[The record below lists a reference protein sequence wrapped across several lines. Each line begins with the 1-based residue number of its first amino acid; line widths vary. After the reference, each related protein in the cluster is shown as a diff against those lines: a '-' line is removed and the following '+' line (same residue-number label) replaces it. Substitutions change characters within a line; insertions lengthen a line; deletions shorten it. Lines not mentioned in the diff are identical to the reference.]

1 MNNAIET
8 LKKVLKN
15 SDDRRLLFNI
25 AGNYFVKGGAMLVSL
40 LMMPAYMHYFQ
51 SNTVLG
57 MWFTVIQLLNWIM
70 LLDFGVGGGLR
81 NKIIEPLKHANKNRV
96 ISLISAAYISVFA
109 IVLMLIIF
117 QYVLVGLVDWYKLL
131 GVSPFDIQAD
141 TLKYMVHILIIGV
154 SIRFF
159 CVLISQILY
168 ALQKAFLPGLL
179 NLVSSFMIMIYLVF
193 AEPKGDDTDII
204 ALSYVNIIADNL
216 PAIVATFWVFS
227 SSLKGMGPRLSAF
240 RWSVVKEVLST
251 GGLLFY
257 LQIVLMLLF
266 NVKEIYISW
275 FIGAKEVV
283 EYQIYYKLIGIFG
296 GLYSLALTPIW
307 SAITKAIVEQKYR
320 WIERLYHRGLL
331 TIIGFSGIQLLV
343 LLFMP
348 WIVKI
353 WLGEKAIEISFS
365 DGLIFCVYNVIYM
378 CLALNY
384 NFACGMEQTKGIA
397 FWLTVAAVLNY
408 FLTMWGCLFYPDW
421 ITVIAATGLATIPC
435 LFFTQRNIFHV
446 VRSMSKREKRIL

>member
-1 MNNAIET
+1 
-8 LKKVLKN
+8 
-15 SDDRRLLFNI
+15 
-25 AGNYFVKGGAMLVSL
+25 MLVSL
-40 LMMPAYMHYFQ
+40 LMLPAYMHYFQ

-57 MWFTVIQLLNWIM
+57 MWFTVVQLLNWIM

-117 QYVLVGLVDWYKLL
+117 QYVLVG
-131 GVSPFDIQAD
+131 
-141 TLKYMVHILIIGV
+141 
-154 SIRFF
+154 
-159 CVLISQILY
+159 
-168 ALQKAFLPGLL
+168 
-179 NLVSSFMIMIYLVF
+179 
-193 AEPKGDDTDII
+193 
-204 ALSYVNIIADNL
+204 
-216 PAIVATFWVFS
+216 
-227 SSLKGMGPRLSAF
+227 PRLSAF
-240 RWSVVKEVLST
+240 RWSVAKEVLST

-296 GLYSLALTPIW
+296 GLYSLALTPVW

-353 WLGEKAIEISFS
+353 WLGEKAIEISFG

-408 FLTMWGCLFYPDW
+408 FLNMWGCLFY
-421 ITVIAATGLATIPC
+421 
-435 LFFTQRNIFHV
+435 
-446 VRSMSKREKRIL
+446 